1 MRARLALTGLFLLG
15 GLSISTAPAFAQRLS
30 PPESSQVEI
39 AGRQLKVVYGSPSV
53 RDRVIFGGL
62 IPWNEVWRTG
72 ANEATSFS
80 SEANLRIGDAEVP
93 AGDYTLYTI
102 PDEDEWT
109 LIINRQTGQWGTEYH
124 SDMDLARVTMSV
136 DELPESVERFRISL
150 EALDSTDG
158 ELVMEWATTRATV
171 PIEVLP

>member
-1 MRARLALTGLFLLG
+1 MIARLGLALVASLG
-15 GLSISTAPAFAQRLS
+15 GLLATSSQAYAQRLS
-30 PPESSQVEI
+30 PPDSSQVEI

-53 RDRVIFGGL
+53 RGRLIFGGL

-93 AGDYTLYTI
+93 AGSYTLYTI
-102 PDEDEWT
+102 PTPDEWT

-136 DELPESVERFRISL
+136 DELPETVERFRIAI
-150 EALDSTDG
+150 EALETTDG